1 MKSAEHRLGTLEPRA
16 NPVFL
21 VSAGCRLGAA
31 VLVTIALCGAAADAI
46 AQQFRIETEVF
57 DDNQRV
63 MARSLTLFD
72 GSTVYDFLMTAAENE
87 TPTGSTA
94 VGTSGTGQLGT
105 GQLGTGQ
112 PNGAA
117 ALRFRVEEVV
127 VMDHAR
133 QRVTLLDQHKRH
145 KFEIGHAE
153 LLSMVASMQA
163 SEALRA
169 RDAFLLEPKLT
180 ESFDPPTG
188 ELELASPRLRYR
200 AQGQVAT
207 DPQVLAQYH
216 LFADWAARLNATD
229 SRKLPPF
236 ARLQLNQAMKRRG
249 WLPTEVKLELT
260 TLTDQ
265 QIQATAK
272 HHTLLQLSANDR
284 QRIESVQKQLSEF
297 PAVSL
302 SRYRHLTTAGNF

>member
-1 MKSAEHRLGTLEPRA
+1 L
-16 NPVFL
+16 
-21 VSAGCRLGAA
+21 
-31 VLVTIALCGAAADAI
+31 I
-46 AQQFRIETEVF
+46 
-57 DDNQRV
+57 
-63 MARSLTLFD
+63 
-72 GSTVYDFLMTAAENE
+72 
-87 TPTGSTA
+87 
-94 VGTSGTGQLGT
+94 
-105 GQLGTGQ
+105 
-112 PNGAA
+112 
-117 ALRFRVEEVV
+117 RFRVEEVV

-133 QRVTLLDQHKRH
+133 QRVILLDQGQRH

-188 ELELASPRLRYR
+188 ELELASPRLSYR
-200 AQGQVAT
+200 ALGQAVAE
-207 DPQVLAQYH
+207 PQVLAQYYS
-216 LFADWAARLNATD
+216 FADWAARLNATD

-249 WLPTEVKLELT
+249 WLPTEVRLELT
-260 TLTDQ
+260 TLTEQ
-265 QIQATAK
+265 HIKATAK

-284 QRIESVQKQLSEF
+284 QRIESVEKQLSEF